1 MQINRFTEINNKNIS
16 DREKTRL
23 RTQKLIELENINK
36 NSIVIDIGS
45 NFGEVIDALLST
57 ECEIHS
63 FEPHPI
69 FYNMIYEKYHQY
81 NNVFLYEKAI
91 WTSNTKK
98 KLYYKR
104 SETALNGGS
113 TLIPEKTNIHNLNL
127 FKEVDCIDI
136 VEFLNKFK
144 EVDLLKMDIE
154 GAEYEILD
162 KIFKTDTYKKI
173 KSIYYEDHSSKIPT
187 ERYKDLK
194 NKTFQ
199 NFNSKNIPLYSW

>member
-1 MQINRFTEINNKNIS
+1 MQINRFTEIDNKNIS

-45 NFGEVIDALLST
+45 NFGEVIDILLST
-57 ECEIHS
+57 GCEIHS
-63 FEPHPI
+63 FEPHPV
-69 FYNMIYEKYHQY
+69 FYNMIYKKYHKY
-81 NNVFLYEKAI
+81 SNVFLYEKAI

-136 VEFLNKFK
+136 VEFLNNFK
-144 EVDLLKMDIE
+144 EVDILKMDIE

-162 KIFKTDTYKKI
+162 KIFKTEAYKKI
-173 KSIYYEDHSSKIPT
+173 RSIYYEDHSKKIPT
-187 ERYKDLK
+187 ERFKILK

-199 NFNSKNIPLYSW
+199 NFNSKNTPLYSW